1 MNFFFDTA
9 TKIGTTLLP
18 VNVVR
23 LNTIR
28 SVLCEKRTIK
38 GWNSRDFFLVSQE
51 HCIQRHRCCI
61 RYPESCSVYLQHQHQ
76 FEYQQPQRFWHLLQ
90 HHPHER
96 NHQRWAFTATSY
108 VEAAFFFFWFAKENA
123 PVKCKLWKLSKGFK
137 SDNSACTNY
146 RDFFLI

>member
-18 VNVVR
+18 INVVR

-38 GWNSRDFFLVSQE
+38 GWNSRDFFSRFSRALYPSSQVLYQIPRVLFSVSSTPAPVWISPASKVLASSTASPSWTE
-51 HCIQRHRCCI
+51 PPTVSFHYYILCWGCI
-61 RYPESCSVYLQHQHQ
+61 
-76 FEYQQPQRFWHLLQ
+76 
-90 HHPHER
+90 
-96 NHQRWAFTATSY
+96 
-108 VEAAFFFFWFAKENA
+108 FFFGFAKENA

-137 SDNSACTNY
+137 
-146 RDFFLI
+146 